1 MTRLARRL
9 ALPLLLAACARADA
23 PPPPRASVA
32 TPVSAALTGT
42 AVDARTDTADALAA
56 AFADT
61 TAPWPPDD
69 SVREKAGGLEG
80 VITVVRDSARPAFR
94 VYLNGGEVLADSGE
108 VRLAALSGRY
118 ERMVALLE
126 IAGGDPACGATYR
139 VLDITDGRPPLLTP
153 AFGCGTPRVAMD
165 GTTWR
170 IGFAAAGGHAAET
183 YEYRDTTLARLASA
197 RAPRRVLSA
206 ARGEGDAWRTPWSE
220 RRSLLPGRL
229 VTPDGVLEITR
240 APMQGDQ
247 PSPSISVLVDG
258 RAVLQEEFAS
268 SMEVYALVPATPAHG
283 TLAIL
288 RREDGGN
295 GCEGLFRVVEMRL
308 RRPPRVTAEFGSCVA
323 YPDLFTSDGGLRME
337 FAPWWTRWQEA
348 EPGFR
353 RPRGQAFAYRAG
365 RMVRVPLSPAA
376 AARWA
381 R

>member
-1 MTRLARRL
+1 
-9 ALPLLLAACARADA
+9 
-23 PPPPRASVA
+23 
-32 TPVSAALTGT
+32 
-42 AVDARTDTADALAA
+42 
-56 AFADT
+56 
-61 TAPWPPDD
+61 
-69 SVREKAGGLEG
+69 VREKAGGLEG

-94 VYLNGGEVLADSGE
+94 VYLNGGEVLADAGE
-108 VRLAALSGRY
+108 ERVAALLGGY

-126 IAGGDPACGATYR
+126 IARGDSACGATYR
-139 VLDITDGRPPLLTP
+139 LLDVAAGRPPLLTP

-165 GTTWR
+165 GARWR
-170 IGFAAAGGHAAET
+170 ISFAAAGGRAAET
-183 YEYRDTTLARLASA
+183 YEYGDTTLARLASA
-197 RAPRRVLSA
+197 GAPHRVLSA

-229 VTPDGVLEITR
+229 ATPDGVLAITR
-240 APMQGDQ
+240 APMQGDY
-247 PSPSISVLVDG
+247 PSPSVSVLVDG
-258 RAVLQEEFAS
+258 RAVLREEFAS

-283 TLAIL
+283 TLAVL

-295 GCEGLFRVVEMRL
+295 GCEGLFRVVEMR
-308 RRPPRVTAEFGSCVA
+308 RGRPPRVTEEFGSCVA
-323 YPDLFTSDGGLRME
+323 YPDLFTSDGGMRME

-365 RMVRVPLSPAA
+365 RVARVPLSSAA